1 MYVILFYIFFL
12 GNVNILFFLNV
23 MEGEFYMWNF
33 IIVKI
38 LKVESLIKY
47 KNKKSEEGI
56 MLKVFIVD
64 EIVLVICLVYDLK
77 MFFLF

>member
-1 MYVILFYIFFL
+1 MIFLYVILFYIFFL

-64 EIVLVICLVYDLK
+64 EIVLVNV
-77 MFFLF
+77 